1 MTKPTVSY
9 RRIDQ
14 LKAIA
19 FDRGFTNEDARQFG
33 KLSKT
38 ATWEALLELYLVDG
52 ESLDTV
58 LDVPLDTV
66 LGSVDAVPELLD
78 TATVDTV
85 DAVLDIPLDTGETV
99 ANSRKQSDC
108 LYTLTAPLDTVLGSV
123 DAVPELLDTATVDSV
138 DAVPELLDTVPEVIQ
153 TVASSRKQFDC
164 LYTLTAPLDAVL
176 ESVDT
181 LDWTNDGSFPVCGFT
196 RQNSTSFLD
205 WVDLGQLIALIL
217 ASTGVFVLAMSM
229 WRQINPL
236 NLFPS
241 PVRINIQ
248 IGTKL

>member
-1 MTKPTVSY
+1 MTKPIVSY

-19 FDRGFTNEDARQFG
+19 FSCGFTNENARQFG

-38 ATWEALLELYLVDG
+38 STWETLLEVYLVDR
-52 ESLDTV
+52 ETLDTL
-58 LDVPLDTV
+58 LDKPLDN
-66 LGSVDAVPELLD
+66 VDVVD
-78 TATVDTV
+78 TTVDTAPDLLRV
-85 DAVLDIPLDTGETV
+85 DGF
-99 ANSRKQSDC
+99 
-108 LYTLTAPLDTVLGSV
+108 V
-123 DAVPELLDTATVDSV
+123 D
-138 DAVPELLDTVPEVIQ
+138 
-153 TVASSRKQFDC
+153 
-164 LYTLTAPLDAVL
+164 
-176 ESVDT
+176 SVDT

-196 RQNSTSFLD
+196 RQNSTNFFD
-205 WVDLGQLIALIL
+205 WVDLGQLIAVLL
-217 ASTGVFVLAMSM
+217 ASAGVFMLAMSM